1 VTLAFC
7 CQQIVQPGG
16 RLLVYLHSL
25 EKRSRIKKVLVGI
38 VNDPQH
44 AVAVRRGEHFIEPPE
59 RQIIRRE
66 LAKSLREDRQT
77 TNLMAIPLSSASPC
91 RQDRIPLINAIPIPG
106 LANALTHTSVPK
118 HIEARWSHFS

>member
-66 LAKSLREDRQT
+66 LAKSLRGTGKPQT
-77 TNLMAIPLSSASPC
+77 SWPFLYL
-91 RQDRIPLINAIPIPG
+91 QLH
-106 LANALTHTSVPK
+106 LADKTEFH
-118 HIEARWSHFS
+118 